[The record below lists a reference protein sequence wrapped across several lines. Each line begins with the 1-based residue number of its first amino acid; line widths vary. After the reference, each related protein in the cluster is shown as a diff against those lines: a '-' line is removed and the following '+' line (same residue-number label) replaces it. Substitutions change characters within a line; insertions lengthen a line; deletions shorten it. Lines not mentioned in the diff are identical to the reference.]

1 MSVKQSTRY
10 RVQIPAW
17 FDGRGSDAPIVIS
30 TRIRVARNLARHRFL
45 PHVLPQERTVI
56 YNKIAESLRNQSQFG
71 SFTIV
76 NFSAISLLEQQLLV
90 EKGIASPDLLRC
102 EGNRGVAYDH
112 SCRVN
117 IMINEEDHLRFHY
130 LDSGCRPSE
139 MWGLVNAI
147 DDRLGQNLDFAY
159 DQRKGFLTSRPAN
172 SGSGLRVSF
181 LMHLP
186 GLALTKSVDT
196 VLQGASQMGIAA
208 EGFFCGHSGV
218 VGNFFLLS
226 SNATIGTHE
235 GEFIES
241 THRIV
246 AEVTRCE
253 REARQRLLDEARL
266 ELTDR
271 IYRAYGILR
280 YARTLSVVEYLNLAS
295 ALRLGGDLR
304 LFTDIAI
311 PDMNHATLL
320 VMPAHLQHCAKKAMN
335 EAECGV
341 ARAEFVRKLCMKK
354 RKNDYNN
361 STTKNATMT
370 RRN

>member
-10 RVQIPAW
+10 RQRLPTW
-17 FDGRGSDAPIVIS
+17 FDGRGPDADIVIS
-30 TRIRVARNLARHRFL
+30 TRIRVARNLAEHRFL
-45 PHVLPQERTVI
+45 PHMSSRERTVI
-56 YNKIAESLRNQSQFG
+56 FKKIAESLGNQSQFR

-90 EKGIASPDLLRC
+90 EKGIASPDLVRC
-102 EGNRGVAYDH
+102 EGDRGVAHDQSY
-112 SCRVN
+112 RVN

-130 LDSGCRPSE
+130 LNSGCRPSE
-139 MWGLVNAI
+139 MLNRVDAI
-147 DDRLGQNLDFAY
+147 DERLGQKLDFAY

-208 EGFFCGHSGV
+208 EGFLGGHSGV
-218 VGNFFLLS
+218 IGNFFLLS
-226 SNATIGTHE
+226 SNATISMHE
-235 GEFIES
+235 GEFLDS
-241 THRIV
+241 THRVV

-253 REARQRLLDEARL
+253 REARQRLLNEARL

-280 YARTLSVVEYLNLAS
+280 HARTLSVAEYLNLAS
-295 ALRLGGDLR
+295 ALRLGCDLR

-311 PDMNHATLL
+311 PDLNHATLL
-320 VMPAHLQHCAKKAMN
+320 VMPAHLQHCAKKTMN
-335 EAECGV
+335 ETECGI
-341 ARAEFVRKLCMKK
+341 ARAEFVHRLFM
-354 RKNDYNN
+354 
-361 STTKNATMT
+361 
-370 RRN
+370 